1 MLNNKNFH
9 NSLKNVY
16 TKAVKIN
23 KLFQTVTKNYFSY
36 YVSKTLHNTHA
47 RTHNISTTIFVHLL
61 TIHSTCDL
69 SLIFVN
75 KTSFMLY
82 EGHEEVMIFCHRKL
96 SIHNQLSLWMD
107 TTLFLNCN
115 EIVSRKHVLIKI
127 IYESVQGG
135 CTNVSLTCYIITG
148 E

>member
-1 MLNNKNFH
+1 MYIQKQLKLTNYSRQLQKIIFH
-9 NSLKNVY
+9 ITCPKHC
-16 TKAVKIN
+16 T
-23 KLFQTVTKNYFSY
+23 T
-36 YVSKTLHNTHA
+36 
-47 RTHNISTTIFVHLL
+47 RTRAHNISTTIFVHLL